1 MKKRRRKKKELLLLD
16 KSVLCLLTP
25 EQRKRLDSKHT
36 ILYPPIL
43 AIENAQHGLDSDRPN
58 ALFDFRNTVSALHW
72 GQRAKLDLLEGV
84 PSGHYRVGSKI
95 PTTSIYEESEAD
107 RQEMERQALR
117 VVEGMEA
124 AEERL
129 KKQMSVLRGIDIGD
143 AKLIELAKN
152 HRDIPDENIVREFN
166 QATRKFS
173 QNISLSARVPLIARG
188 RRNVSDIREALDNYR
203 DNYKEFFIVDTLEK
217 AYRWVYRSIYSDT
230 ESILKFLCNDVSII
244 PLSIDEQTEIFKR
257 FNKAGKPPIDKFAPY
272 ARAATQLYSTV
283 FLYLSENR
291 ENSSPRGALRDFEY
305 LYYAIDA
312 NVTFISSDMWHK
324 KCIEEI
330 PLLKGVRGRFMFL
343 PHKNKNEEEYKKVLN
358 SIGIK
363 A

>member
-1 MKKRRRKKKELLLLD
+1 MKKRRKKRKRELLLLD
-16 KSVLCLLTP
+16 KSVLRLLTA

-43 AIENAQHGLDSDRPN
+43 FIENAQHGLDSNKPSS
-58 ALFDFRNTVSALHW
+58 LFDFRNTVNVLYW
-72 GQRAKLDLLEGV
+72 GQRAKLDLLKA
-84 PSGHYRVGSKI
+84 SSHRYRVGAKI
-95 PTTSIYEESEAD
+95 PAASIYREPEAD
-107 RQEMERQALR
+107 REEMERQALS
-117 VVEGMEA
+117 VVKGMEA
-124 AEERL
+124 AEEQL
-129 KKQMSVLRGIDIGD
+129 KNQMSLLRGIDIGD
-143 AKLIELAKN
+143 AKLIELAKD

-166 QATRKFS
+166 QAIRQFS
-173 QNISLSARVPLIARG
+173 QNIPLSARVPLIAKG
-188 RRNVSDIREALDNYR
+188 RRNVSDIREVLDNYR
-203 DNYKEFFIVDTLEK
+203 DNYKEFFIVNTLEK
-217 AYRWVYRSIYSDT
+217 AYRWVYQAIYYDT
-230 ESILKFLCNDVSII
+230 ESILKFLCNVSII
-244 PLSIDEQTEIFKR
+244 PLSIDEQTEIFNR
-257 FNKAGKPPIDKFAPY
+257 FNKTGKPPIDKFAPY
-272 ARAATQLYSTV
+272 ARAATQLYSTI

-312 NVTFISSDMWHK
+312 NVTFISSDMWHR

-330 PLLKGVRGRFMFL
+330 PLLKDVRDRFMFL

>member
-1 MKKRRRKKKELLLLD
+1 MKKRKRKVEKKLLLLD
-16 KSVLCLLTP
+16 KSVLRLLNS
-25 EQRKRLDSKHT
+25 EQRKRLDSKHA

-43 AIENAQHGLDSDRPN
+43 FIENAQHGLDKPS
-58 ALFDFRNTVSALHW
+58 ALFDFENTINVLHW
-72 GQRAKLDLLEGV
+72 GQRAKLDLLKA
-84 PSGHYRVGSKI
+84 SSHRYRVGAKI
-95 PTTSIYEESEAD
+95 PTASIYSEPEAD
-107 RQEMERQALR
+107 REEMERQALR

-124 AEERL
+124 AEKRL
-129 KKQMSVLRGIDIGD
+129 KNQMSLLRGIDIGD
-143 AKLIELAKN
+143 AKLIELAKD

-166 QATRKFS
+166 QAIGQFS
-173 QNISLSARVPLIARG
+173 QNIPLSARVPLIARG

-203 DNYKEFFIVDTLEK
+203 DNYKEFFILNTLEK
-217 AYRWVYRSIYSDT
+217 AYRWVHKAIYYDT
-230 ESILKFLCNDVSII
+230 ESILKFLCNVSII
-244 PLSIDEQTEIFKR
+244 PLSIDEQTEIFNR

-272 ARAATQLYSTV
+272 ARAATQLYSTI
-283 FLYLSENR
+283 FLYLAENR

-330 PLLKGVRGRFMFL
+330 PLLRGVRRRFMFL
-343 PHKNKNEEEYKKVLN
+343 PPKNKNEGEYKKVLN

>member
-1 MKKRRRKKKELLLLD
+1 MKKRRRKREKELLLLD
-16 KSVLCLLTP
+16 KSVLRLLTP

-43 AIENAQHGLDSDRPN
+43 SIENAQHGLNSDKPS
-58 ALFDFRNTVSALHW
+58 ALFDFRNTVSVLYW
-72 GQRAKLDLLEGV
+72 VQRAKLDLLKA
-84 PSGHYRVGSKI
+84 PSHRYRVGAKI
-95 PTTSIYEESEAD
+95 PAASIYREPEAD
-107 RQEMERQALR
+107 REEMARQALR
-117 VVEGMEA
+117 VVEEMEA

-129 KKQMSVLRGIDIGD
+129 KNQMSLLRGIDIGD
-143 AKLIELAKN
+143 AKLIELAKD

-166 QATRKFS
+166 QAIRQFS
-173 QNISLSARVPLIARG
+173 QDIRLSARAPLIARG
-188 RRNVSDIREALDNYR
+188 YRNVSDIREALDNYR
-203 DNYKEFFIVDTLEK
+203 DNYNEFFIVDTLEK
-217 AYRWVYRSIYSDT
+217 AYRWVHQAIYYET
-230 ESILKFLCNDVSII
+230 ESILKFLCNVSII
-244 PLSIDEQTEIFKR
+244 PLSIDEQTEIFNR
-257 FNKAGKPPIDKFAPY
+257 FNNAGKPPIDKFAPY
-272 ARAATQLYSTV
+272 ARAATQLYSTI
-283 FLYLSENR
+283 FLYLTENR

-330 PLLKGVRGRFMFL
+330 PLLRSVRGRFMFL
-343 PHKNKNEEEYKKVLN
+343 PPKNKNEEEYKKVLN